1 MSVILPM
8 NNGSTL
14 PIKPSKIIC
23 LGLNYLE
30 HIKES
35 PSLKIQNL
43 TDDIPTEPILFPKMP
58 SVLIGPEE
66 HIILPAFIHAYN
78 FDDLRTD
85 YEGELAIIVKDRCK
99 NLAPE
104 DAESHILGYTCFN
117 DVSQRNLQ
125 RSDKSGWWRGKSMD
139 TYGPIG
145 PVVVTPEAIGDV
157 QNLSIQ
163 TRLNGHI
170 VQTSNTRHM
179 IFKIPE
185 IMAYVSRNFRLEAGD
200 IISTGTPSGV
210 GPLQDGD
217 LIEVEIEKIGTLSN
231 SVQAEVD

>member
-8 NNGSTL
+8 NDGSTV

-30 HIKES
+30 HIQES

-58 SVLIGPEE
+58 NVLIGPEE

-85 YEGELAIIVKDRCK
+85 YEGELVIIVKDRCK
-99 NLAPE
+99 NLAPQ
-104 DAESHILGYTCFN
+104 DAKSHILGYTCFN

-145 PVVVTPEAIGDV
+145 PVVVTPEEIGDV

-179 IFKIPE
+179 IFKIPA

-231 SVQAEVD
+231 SVQAEMD

>member
-8 NNGSTL
+8 NDGSTL

-30 HIKES
+30 HIQES
-35 PSLKIQNL
+35 PSLNIQNL

-58 SVLIGPEE
+58 NVLIGPEE

-99 NLAPE
+99 NLAPQ

-231 SVQAEVD
+231 SVLAEVD

>member
-8 NNGSTL
+8 NDGSTL

-30 HIKES
+30 HIQES
-35 PSLKIQNL
+35 PSLNIQNL

-58 SVLIGPEE
+58 NVLIGPEE

-99 NLAPE
+99 NLAPQ

-170 VQTSNTRHM
+170 VQSSNTRHM

-231 SVQAEVD
+231 SVLAEVD